1 MKKARRK
8 RAKYKTWLQHPSFRA
23 FMKHVEPKKFGED
36 NYFSPDSGDADSWRF
51 CWAFEK
57 PLIVLL
63 ILLASFQIWW
73 MLPVV
78 FFPITVSWF
87 FRSGIEGKAGTGFPY
102 MEAGDIMGVL
112 FASML
117 SFIACLVWFFKAL

>member
-1 MKKARRK
+1 MVDVAGG
-8 RAKYKTWLQHPSFRA
+8 
-23 FMKHVEPKKFGED
+23 V
-36 NYFSPDSGDADSWRF
+36 
-51 CWAFEK
+51 
-57 PLIVLL
+57 
-63 ILLASFQIWW
+63 
-73 MLPVV
+73 
-78 FFPITVSWF
+78 FPITVSWF

>member
-23 FMKHVEPKKFGED
+23 FMKHVEPKKFRED

-78 FFPITVSWF
+78 FFPFTVSWF
-87 FRSGIEGKAGTGFPY
+87 FRSGIEGKAGTGLIVC
-102 MEAGDIMGVL
+102 GN
-112 FASML
+112 S
-117 SFIACLVWFFKAL
+117 ALGEPLLEKLQTMS